1 MRRGDPVFSN
11 ASVVDGPCHSG
22 AQTESGTTSS
32 GLACS
37 TSSPRS
43 PELRF
48 LPLAVTLEDYP
59 KAARRAGEE
68 GTSHL
73 SLEVDPSGHI
83 IGFTTARSSG
93 SPALDEQACQLY
105 RTRGRFELLGTT
117 RPATVQAPVQWKL
130 ID

>member
-1 MRRGDPVFSN
+1 MILSSATPLLWMALAIQEPKPNPAPLRPGWLVLPL
-11 ASVVDGPCHSG
+11 PQG
-22 AQTESGTTSS
+22 A
-32 GLACS
+32 
-37 TSSPRS
+37 
-43 PELRF
+43 ELRF
-48 LPLAVTLEDYP
+48 LPIAVTLKDYP

-105 RTRGRFELLGTT
+105 RTRGRFEVLGTT
-117 RPATVQAPVQWKL
+117 RPVTVQAPVRWKL